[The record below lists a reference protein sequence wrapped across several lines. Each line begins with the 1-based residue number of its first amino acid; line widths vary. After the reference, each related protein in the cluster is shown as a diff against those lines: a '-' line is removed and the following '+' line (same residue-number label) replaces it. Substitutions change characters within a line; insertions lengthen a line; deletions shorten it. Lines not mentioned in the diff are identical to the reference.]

1 MAKDLFKEGRAAAK
15 SVRDAKQEELWVY
28 GVHPVRECLQSHPE
42 NVGEIVFSRDD
53 TRVQEILELARNQG
67 IPVSKVER
75 RRLSDRLGHEH
86 HQGIAARLKAFHYH
100 SLDTVLTRPD
110 PGQPPVLLLDCLQD
124 PHNLGAILRSAC
136 FLGVRAVIVP
146 RDRSVPVTGTVFKA
160 SAGALVHLPVIQVTN
175 LVRAME
181 ELKKVGYWIVGLDLE
196 GPSSIYEM
204 QYTMPVAMVLGSE
217 GTGLRPLV
225 KKTCD
230 FLVKIPGTGPVQSLN
245 ASVAAAVALAEIRRQ
260 QSCRASFSSSSDR
273 QS

>member
-1 MAKDLFKEGRAAAK
+1 MAKDRSKESRVTVK
-15 SVRDAKQEELWVY
+15 SFRETKQEELWVY
-28 GVHPVRECLQSHPE
+28 GVHPVRECVQSQPE
-42 NVGEIVFSRDD
+42 NVCEIVCSRDD
-53 TRVQEILELARNQG
+53 TRVQEILESARNKG

-75 RRLSDRLGHEH
+75 RLLSDRLGHEH
-86 HQGIAARLKAFHYH
+86 HQGIAARLKAFQYH
-100 SLDTVLTRPD
+100 SLETVLTRPD

-136 FLGVRAVIVP
+136 FLGARAVIFAK
-146 RDRSVPVTGTVFKA
+146 DRSVPVTGTVYKA

-196 GPSSIYEM
+196 GPSTIYEM
-204 QYTMPVAMVLGSE
+204 QYTMPVAMVVGSE

-260 QSCRASFSSSSDR
+260 QTCTALLSSDR
-273 QS
+273 QP